1 MKLFAVSAVNRLRW
15 DDKRLP
21 IYRHL
26 TKYRPERTQG
36 FLIGLRESSPSRCRR
51 ALRPRRRSVVCEHA
65 HFARFFLLDV
75 VERAT
80 QSDG

>member
-36 FLIGLRESSPSRCRR
+36 FFDRIAGEFSKSMSGHEDKDAFRSLERSRE
-51 ALRPRRRSVVCEHA
+51 
-65 HFARFFLLDV
+65 
-75 VERAT
+75 
-80 QSDG
+80 G

>member
-26 TKYRPERTQG
+26 TKYRPKRTQG
-36 FLIGLRESSPSRCRR
+36 FFDRIAGEFSKSLSASASSE
-51 ALRPRRRSVVCEHA
+51 AAQRSV
-65 HFARFFLLDV
+65 
-75 VERAT
+75 
-80 QSDG
+80 